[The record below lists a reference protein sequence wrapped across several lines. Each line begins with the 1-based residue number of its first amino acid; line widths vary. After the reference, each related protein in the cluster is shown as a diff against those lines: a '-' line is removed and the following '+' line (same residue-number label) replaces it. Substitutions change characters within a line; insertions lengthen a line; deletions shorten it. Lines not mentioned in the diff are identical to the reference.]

1 MNTKRNYKFVN
12 LTHAYSAYDEAIK
25 TQAEL
30 LSMLERVTSEY
41 NALGRVVDPV
51 LGANNSTISEARQLI
66 AKVKGGSMKL
76 TICKSPNGAV
86 ALRSDRGQVC
96 EMLAGYDQTRLQ
108 DAQTIAHRVN
118 CHDELVAALR
128 DIQRVIDCGESGA
141 AEMAAMLLHI
151 GRQCD
156 AALERAKQ

>member
-1 MNTKRNYKFVN
+1 
-12 LTHAYSAYDEAIK
+12 
-25 TQAEL
+25 
-30 LSMLERVTSEY
+30 
-41 NALGRVVDPV
+41 
-51 LGANNSTISEARQLI
+51 
-66 AKVKGGSMKL
+66 MKL

-118 CHDELVAALR
+118 VHDELVAALETLLELSEAG
-128 DIQRVIDCGESGA
+128 QPCGTGDHA
-141 AEMAAMLLHI
+141 KA
-151 GRQCD
+151 R

>member
-66 AKVKGGSMKL
+66 AKVKGE
-76 TICKSPNGAV
+76 A
-86 ALRSDRGQVC
+86 
-96 EMLAGYDQTRLQ
+96 
-108 DAQTIAHRVN
+108 
-118 CHDELVAALR
+118 
-128 DIQRVIDCGESGA
+128 
-141 AEMAAMLLHI
+141 
-151 GRQCD
+151 
-156 AALERAKQ
+156 